1 MAVTRLRLGAG
12 FAQEPMRCRICR
24 NTLDPA
30 GAHALCCAQG
40 ESTRGHNDVRDC
52 VFDLARRADATAE
65 REVLGLLDTAPGLRP
80 ADVLTTAVSPGWTSA
95 LDVGIA
101 APHAANA
108 GEDCTE
114 SMRRRKRDVYAR
126 YLPALEAEG
135 VRYTPMAWSC

>member
-1 MAVTRLRLGAG
+1 M
-12 FAQEPMRCRICR
+12 
-24 NTLDPA
+24 
-30 GAHALCCAQG
+30 
-40 ESTRGHNDVRDC
+40 
-52 VFDLARRADATAE
+52 
-65 REVLGLLDTAPGLRP
+65 
-80 ADVLTTAVSPGWTSA
+80 SPGWTSA

-135 VRYTPMAWSC
+135 VRYTPMAWSCWGREHADTTAALTALARRAARRRGAASHQPLLREMRAHRRGHRPEGSGDAPCLPAWQRRLIQISAA